1 MPTER
6 PPSEHELL
14 PTDASSLINLQTCM
28 AQAARAAGRAP
39 CEVTLLAV
47 SKGQSVA
54 AIRRLATEGKM
65 AFGENYVQEALPKIA
80 ALEGL
85 GLSWHFIGR
94 LQTNKTREVAQHF
107 AWVHSLDRLRLAE
120 RLSAQRPDHLPA
132 LECCI
137 EINVDGAPSKG
148 GVDIAAVGDLI
159 AAIQSLPR
167 LRLRGFMG
175 MPAMT
180 DDPLQQRAAF
190 RRLRGHLAPF
200 LPTLET
206 LSMGTSGDYIAA
218 IAEGAT
224 IVRIGTA
231 LFGARAQRGERLG

>member
-14 PTDASSLINLQTCM
+14 PPDVSPLVILQTRM

-39 CEVTLLAV
+39 CEVALLAV

-54 AIRRLATEGKM
+54 AIRRLATEGQM

-120 RLSAQRPDHLPA
+120 RLSAQRPDHLPP
-132 LECCI
+132 LECCV
-137 EINVDGAPSKG
+137 EINLDGAPSKG
-148 GVDIAAVGDLI
+148 GVDIAAVGDLV
-159 AAIQSLPR
+159 AAILSLPR

-175 MPAMT
+175 MPPMT

-231 LFGARAQRGERLG
+231 LFGARARRGERLG